1 MAMLRSIVIAILLL
15 ASAVGLSHFMVGYDR
30 GGAAYIAKKR
40 EERKSL
46 RVGSRGAVYY
56 RGGPYSSGGP
66 RFGK

>member
-1 MAMLRSIVIAILLL
+1 MRSFAIAVLILM
-15 ASAVGLSHFMVGYDR
+15 SAAGLSHFLVGYDR
-30 GGAAYIAKKR
+30 GGTAYVAKKR